1 MIKVNRSKEEEE
13 KLQKWC
19 QKTWPKLYNYLY
31 YRVQNREEAE
41 DLTQEIYARALTKF
55 TFTQELPT
63 LGYLK
68 TIALNLVRDRWRRQK
83 VQGVQVDLEDR
94 FLSCQSQEEA
104 AINKNFVRELLN
116 QLPEEQRKVLELRI
130 YPRLFPG
137 RNSPAPGKKRRCC
150 SGLAVSGRKSSA
162 GSHGEF
168 LRRWSSCE
176 KTARRGIR

>member
-130 YPRLFPG
+130 IQGYSRAETAQRL
-137 RNSPAPGKKRRCC
+137 GKSEDAVR
-150 SGLAVSGRKSSA
+150 GLQYRAVKALGDLM
-162 GSHGEF
+162 GSLKEV
-168 LRRWSSCE
+168 E
-176 KTARRGIR
+176 

>member
-130 YPRLFPG
+130 IQGYSRAETAQRL
-137 RNSPAPGKKRRCC
+137 GKSEDAVR
-150 SGLAVSGRKSSA
+150 GLQYRAVKALRDLM
-162 GSHGEF
+162 GSLKEV
-168 LRRWSSCE
+168 E
-176 KTARRGIR
+176 